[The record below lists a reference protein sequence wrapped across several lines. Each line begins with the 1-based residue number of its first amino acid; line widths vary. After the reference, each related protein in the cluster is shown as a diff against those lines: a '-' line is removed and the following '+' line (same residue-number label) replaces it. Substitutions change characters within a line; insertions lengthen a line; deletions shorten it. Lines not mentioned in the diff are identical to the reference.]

1 MTVKEY
7 LNAQKKKLTDFKRFT
22 VPFALEVRSTV
33 AIQTDRIFNKGLLSS
48 GDKIGKYNTT
58 EPLYVNPKTSAG
70 KKFTPEGKPIEVVVK
85 KKIKKLRSFNKTLQI
100 DKTTG
105 RKTILADRKTKW
117 FPSYAE
123 YRKTIGRQIA
133 FVDLRLSGDFFQDF
147 ANSKTTQAAKPVKIS
162 DTQYN
167 VELKRDINTKKLEGL
182 TDKYGKF
189 ANLTKKERAD
199 FFKRLDIS
207 FQLALEK

>member
-7 LNAQKKKLTDFKRFT
+7 LNAQKKKLTDYKRFT

-33 AIQTDRIFNKGLLSS
+33 AIQTDRIFNKGLLSN

-70 KKFTPEGKPIEVVVK
+70 KKFTPKGKPTK
-85 KKIKKLRSFNKTLQI
+85 LNIKKT
-100 DKTTG
+100 
-105 RKTILADRKTKW
+105 DRKTRW